1 MPYKSILR
9 KAARKIDIR
18 PVYDAMINSPVPNQC
33 YCQKRWK
40 VLSKL
45 VRKKQK
51 TSNWKKYFQSCWTND
66 TIGGGIDEGVFAASK
81 K

>member
-9 KAARKIDIR
+9 KAAKKIDIR
-18 PVYDAMINSPVPNQC
+18 PVYDAMMITPVPNQC

-51 TSNWKKYFQSCWTND
+51 KLP
-66 TIGGGIDEGVFAASK
+66 IGKIFSILLDK
-81 K
+81 